1 MARRII
7 RDNATLLDEYDNLS
21 SGDIVFGRLRI
32 KPGEEHILLDL
43 VARQVTI
50 FPSAVAQL
58 CSRSKVFQVR
68 LLGKYMVPGTT
79 AIYNQHDILSLVSEY
94 GRQGV
99 GQVVCKL
106 DRANGGQ
113 GILLFSSVEE
123 VYNNAVFGVLQYPFV
138 IQPLIKECLDVRAVM
153 LGDIV
158 NAYARHN
165 PNNFRHNMHCG
176 GNSLPHELSS
186 EQMQLCLK
194 VMERASFPYACVDLL
209 LDSKGHTW
217 LSEIN
222 LRGGLRG
229 STLSQQN
236 YLDAVEHI
244 HSQMLSD
251 FMKRTGGEGEL
262 E

>member
-1 MARRII
+1 MTRRII
-7 RDNATLLDEYDNLS
+7 RNNATLLDEYDNLS
-21 SGDIVFGRLRI
+21 PGDIVFGRIRI

-58 CSRSKVFQVR
+58 CSRSKIFQTR
-68 LLGKYMVPGTT
+68 ILGKYMVPGTV
-79 AIYNQHDILSLVSEY
+79 AIYNLHDILTLVSEY
-94 GRQGV
+94 GRHDV

-113 GILLFSSVEE
+113 GVLLFSSVED
-123 VYNNAVFGVLQYPFV
+123 VYNNAVLGVLQYPFV
-138 IQPLIKECLDVRAVM
+138 IQPLIKDCQDVRAVV
-153 LGDIV
+153 LGEHV
-158 NAYARHN
+158 NAYTRHN
-165 PNNFRHNMHCG
+165 PNNFRHNLHCG
-176 GNSLPHELSS
+176 GNNSPYELTS
-186 EQMQLCLK
+186 EQLQLCRK
-194 VMERASFPYACVDLL
+194 VMNRASFPYACVDLL
-209 LDSKGHTW
+209 LDSSGNTW

-222 LRGGLRG
+222 LRGGLSG
-229 STLSQQN
+229 SALSQQN

>member
-1 MARRII
+1 MALRII
-7 RDNATLLDEYDNLS
+7 RDNATFLDEYDNLS
-21 SGDIVFGRLRI
+21 SGDIILGRIRV

-43 VARQVTI
+43 ADRQVTV

-68 LLGKYMVPGTT
+68 LLGKYMVPGTA
-79 AIYNQHDILSLVSEY
+79 AIYNQHDILTLVSEY
-94 GRQGV
+94 GRLGI

-123 VYNNAVFGVLQYPFV
+123 VYNNAVLGSIQYPFV
-138 IQPLIKECLDVRAVM
+138 IQPLIEDCRDVRAVV
-153 LGDIV
+153 LDQLV
-158 NAYARHN
+158 DAYTRHN
-165 PNNFRHNMHCG
+165 PNNFRHNLHCG
-176 GNSLPHELSS
+176 GSSSLYELTS
-186 EQMQLCLK
+186 EQLQLCRK
-194 VMERASFPYACVDLL
+194 VMNRASFPYACVDLL
-209 LDSKGHTW
+209 LDSSGNTW

-244 HSQMLSD
+244 HSEMLSD
-251 FMKRTGGEGEL
+251 FMNRTGGEGEL